1 MLSIFAVAVLQVL
14 WCYQTYQNFY
24 KDMCLDMCL
33 FIFHSDFRDF
43 MVIVEISDYF
53 CLWLVGS
60 LAWHREK
67 PVTMRTKYSPSLTG
81 YLPTAHSPQPTAHS
95 LDTPLHTK
103 P

>member
-1 MLSIFAVAVLQVL
+1 MLSIFAVADLQVL
-14 WCYQTYQNFY
+14 WSYQTYQNFY
-24 KDMCLDMCL
+24 KDMCL

-67 PVTMRTKYSPSLTG
+67 PVTMRTKYSPALTG
-81 YLPTAHSPQPTAHS
+81 YLPTAHSPQTTAHS
-95 LDTPLHTK
+95 RDTHPLHTK